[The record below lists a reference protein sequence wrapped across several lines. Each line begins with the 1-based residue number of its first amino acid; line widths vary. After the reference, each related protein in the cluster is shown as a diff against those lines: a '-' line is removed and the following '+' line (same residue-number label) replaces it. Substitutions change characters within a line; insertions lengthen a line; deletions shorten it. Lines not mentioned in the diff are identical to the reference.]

1 MLSKN
6 KKQKQNSA
14 FIQFDLRQ
22 LKHTRPN
29 LKKYILDYNLEMSA
43 AISDDFYSDG
53 KRHYGTLEN
62 QSDSIKKPLID
73 KPKGNSK
80 KYLKLLL
87 QRICII

>member
-1 MLSKN
+1 
-6 KKQKQNSA
+6 
-14 FIQFDLRQ
+14 
-22 LKHTRPN
+22 
-29 LKKYILDYNLEMSA
+29 MSA

-80 KYLKLLL
+80 KYFKLLL
-87 QRICII
+87 SLKNLHYPRQDRALFRPW